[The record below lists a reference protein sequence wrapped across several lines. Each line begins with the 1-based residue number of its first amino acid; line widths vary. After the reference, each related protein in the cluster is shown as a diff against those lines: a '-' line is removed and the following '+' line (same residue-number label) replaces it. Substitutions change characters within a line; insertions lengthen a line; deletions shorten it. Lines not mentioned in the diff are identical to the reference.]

1 MSKALHAAVLAHK
14 QILLILPETAE
25 IIALQIPE
33 HAWLF
38 RVFARN
44 GWKPFGDDSRKI
56 ALEITNQQEERDAR

>member
-1 MSKALHAAVLAHK
+1 MLF
-14 QILLILPETAE
+14 LILPETAE
-25 IIALQIPE
+25 IITLHLPE

-56 ALEITNQQEERDAR
+56 ASEITKEHEAKSEF